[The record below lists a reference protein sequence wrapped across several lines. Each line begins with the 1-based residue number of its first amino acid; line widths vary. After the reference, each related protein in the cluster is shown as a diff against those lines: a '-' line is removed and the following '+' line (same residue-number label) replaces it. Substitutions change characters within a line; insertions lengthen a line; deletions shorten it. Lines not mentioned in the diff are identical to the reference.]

1 MLYPVEFIVS
11 LFCVHFFSL
20 KYSKNSYLYC
30 SISTDLLY
38 LLTFSRYKGG
48 KDGINTQ
55 SVDLSCEVWFNRAFS
70 VDSIWIFLNLTP
82 GHKTMWSH
90 HEFMDTPTP
99 LKNRGYRSAFVSWT
113 LSVARLYF
121 TQPFVKNLTVTCGSF
136 SSLLRMTLP
145 IKLISTILIK
155 YCRSGI
161 KHQCSFNLILHLF
174 LLKKYIN
181 VLNCPPYNIKYV
193 LWICDIKS

>member
-55 SVDLSCEVWFNRAFS
+55 SVDLSCEV
-70 VDSIWIFLNLTP
+70 
-82 GHKTMWSH
+82 
-90 HEFMDTPTP
+90 
-99 LKNRGYRSAFVSWT
+99 
-113 LSVARLYF
+113 
-121 TQPFVKNLTVTCGSF
+121 
-136 SSLLRMTLP
+136 
-145 IKLISTILIK
+145 
-155 YCRSGI
+155 
-161 KHQCSFNLILHLF
+161 
-174 LLKKYIN
+174 
-181 VLNCPPYNIKYV
+181 
-193 LWICDIKS
+193 